1 MPRFGKR
8 SKSRLNGVN
17 SKLVN
22 ILNESIKLM
31 DLTVLEGMRSKER
44 QKVLVANGS
53 SKTMKSKHLKGRA
66 VDVTPYPVDM
76 ESVSGIRR
84 HYYMAG
90 MLRGIAH
97 MMKISVRSGADW
109 DSDGEIT
116 DQKFNDLVHLEL
128 RDVR

>member
-1 MPRFGKR
+1 MARFGKR
-8 SKSRLNGVN
+8 SRSRLKGVN
-17 SKLVN
+17 PKLVN
-22 ILNESIKLM
+22 ILNEAIKLM
-31 DLTVLEGMRSKER
+31 DLTILEGLRSVER
-44 QKVLVANGS
+44 QKELVASGA

-76 ESVSGIRR
+76 ESVFGIHR

-97 MMKISVRSGADW
+97 MMKIPVRSGADW
-109 DSDGEIT
+109 DSDGEIK

-128 RDVR
+128 KNA

>member
-1 MPRFGKR
+1 MPLFGKR

-31 DLTVLEGMRSKER
+31 DLTVLEGVRSKER
-44 QKVLVANGS
+44 QRVLVAKGA
-53 SKTMKSKHLKGRA
+53 SKTMKSKHLKGMA
-66 VDVTPYPVDM
+66 VDVTPYPVDFD
-76 ESVSGIRR
+76 SAKGINR

-90 MLRGIAH
+90 ILRGIAH

-109 DSDGEIT
+109 DSDGEIK

-128 RDVR
+128 KNA